1 MTMANLQK
9 LNPTQQ
15 ELYNY
20 LEQQTGQVNFEV
32 LQPFT
37 TQEMGAVL
45 HISRNTVSQYL
56 NEFFK
61 EGWMVKIN
69 TRPVYYFLRETL
81 SRKFNVQTLDSEY
94 EDLQFLQQ
102 DLNHGRRA
110 DSCFAGV
117 IGYHLSLKSA
127 VEKCRV
133 AVEYPPTG
141 LPLVL
146 AGEKG
151 TGKRLLAG
159 KTWEYAKEKQVV
171 PAESRFAELD
181 CAMWGAAEPG
191 GTGFAASFKRRL
203 EAGTG
208 SDFLYL
214 HGFDQLESSVQAE
227 AVRFLTAVLPELGA
241 KYPRL
246 IFGVQTVPPSLKNS
260 VPVQAEL
267 LPLRSRSLLE
277 KKRLI
282 YRFLMQEEQ
291 RIGRRV
297 QVTGQAYQMLMQYPY
312 ERNVGQLE
320 QVIRTSC
327 TNAYSRSRDGDI
339 CIGLPVLPD
348 AVFESCLL
356 LPEAGAQNR
365 ALTLDDLREDCGFER
380 EHHLLEEIREQGRL
394 YLQGSLECAGFCT
407 RMVHRLEEYNNYILF
422 QNKIADE
429 RIKGI
434 EQGML
439 RISERIH
446 ELYGVGFPNSFILM
460 LARWVYF
467 GNVFDDALP
476 EDSAEMQQLV
486 ADLTE
491 AVRRDAPYS
500 FAVASDLLLMVQ
512 NTTDVHFSSIGIL
525 MISAFVEVLHRP
537 GNKLPVQAFII
548 CHGYAT
554 ASSIADVCNKM
565 LHKYLF
571 NAIDMPY
578 DVPVSEIVSQVKK
591 ILYFNENRDVLIL
604 VDLGSLENITELLDD
619 LPNVNLGIINNV
631 STAMALSVGSHILD
645 GMPLAEVLENAKNAS
660 QIRYKILEK
669 ARKEDVI
676 LFVSESGSNVAA
688 KVSELFMHSL
698 NHLNTKVN
706 ARFLCYDVQTY
717 EQLRQ
722 NGHWDTCN
730 VLFAA
735 STMELGPADFPVVAV
750 EDIITQRGL
759 DKIKS
764 GLSGYLTEEEFEHF
778 KQNLVNQFSLENVVE
793 SLTILNASR
802 VLSLVADMLEE
813 MQRALGSHFQ
823 PKTVVG
829 LNLHISCL
837 IERLV
842 KKRRS
847 RATVI
852 WNASV
857 KSTGTLWHW
866 RGAAL
871 PTLPSSTASTCRTVR
886 SAIFTIIFPTIT
898 AMKVLGKMSFEP
910 IGGNSNGLQ

>member
-81 SRKFNVQTLDSEY
+81 SRKFNVQTLDAEY

-214 HGFDQLESSVQAE
+214 HGFDQLENSVQAE

-267 LPLRSRSLLE
+267 LPLRTRSLLE

-365 ALTLDDLREDCGFER
+365 PLTLDDLREDCGFER
-380 EHHLLEEIREQGRL
+380 EHRLLEEIREQGRL

-460 LARWVYF
+460 LAR
-467 GNVFDDALP
+467 GC
-476 EDSAEMQQLV
+476 
-486 ADLTE
+486 
-491 AVRRDAPYS
+491 
-500 FAVASDLLLMVQ
+500 
-512 NTTDVHFSSIGIL
+512 
-525 MISAFVEVLHRP
+525 ISAMCSMMPCRRTTP
-537 GNKLPVQAFII
+537 R
-548 CHGYAT
+548 C
-554 ASSIADVCNKM
+554 SSWW
-565 LHKYLF
+565 
-571 NAIDMPY
+571 
-578 DVPVSEIVSQVKK
+578 
-591 ILYFNENRDVLIL
+591 
-604 VDLGSLENITELLDD
+604 
-619 LPNVNLGIINNV
+619 
-631 STAMALSVGSHILD
+631 
-645 GMPLAEVLENAKNAS
+645 
-660 QIRYKILEK
+660 
-669 ARKEDVI
+669 
-676 LFVSESGSNVAA
+676 
-688 KVSELFMHSL
+688 
-698 NHLNTKVN
+698 
-706 ARFLCYDVQTY
+706 QT
-717 EQLRQ
+717 
-722 NGHWDTCN
+722 
-730 VLFAA
+730 
-735 STMELGPADFPVVAV
+735 
-750 EDIITQRGL
+750 
-759 DKIKS
+759 
-764 GLSGYLTEEEFEHF
+764 
-778 KQNLVNQFSLENVVE
+778 
-793 SLTILNASR
+793 
-802 VLSLVADMLEE
+802 
-813 MQRALGSHFQ
+813 
-823 PKTVVG
+823 
-829 LNLHISCL
+829 
-837 IERLV
+837 
-842 KKRRS
+842 
-847 RATVI
+847 
-852 WNASV
+852 
-857 KSTGTLWHW
+857 
-866 RGAAL
+866 
-871 PTLPSSTASTCRTVR
+871 
-886 SAIFTIIFPTIT
+886 
-898 AMKVLGKMSFEP
+898 
-910 IGGNSNGLQ
+910 

>member
-81 SRKFNVQTLDSEY
+81 SRKFNVQTLDAEY

-227 AVRFLTAVLPELGA
+227 TVRFLTAVLPELGA

-380 EHHLLEEIREQGRL
+380 EHRLLEEIREQGRL

-476 EDSAEMQQLV
+476 EDNAEMQQLV

-764 GLSGYLTEEEFEHF
+764 YRELERFCEEHRDFVALARRCFANIAEQYRINLPDSEIGYIYDYISHDYSDESPWKNEF
-778 KQNLVNQFSLENVVE
+778 
-793 SLTILNASR
+793 
-802 VLSLVADMLEE
+802 
-813 MQRALGSHFQ
+813 
-823 PKTVVG
+823 
-829 LNLHISCL
+829 
-837 IERLV
+837 
-842 KKRRS
+842 
-847 RATVI
+847 
-852 WNASV
+852 
-857 KSTGTLWHW
+857 
-866 RGAAL
+866 
-871 PTLPSSTASTCRTVR
+871 
-886 SAIFTIIFPTIT
+886 
-898 AMKVLGKMSFEP
+898 
-910 IGGNSNGLQ
+910 

>member
-37 TQEMGAVL
+37 TQEMGTVL

-81 SRKFNVQTLDSEY
+81 SRKFNVQTLDAEY

-327 TNAYSRSRDGDI
+327 TNAYPRSRDGGI

-380 EHHLLEEIREQGRL
+380 EHRLLEEIREQGRL

-476 EDSAEMQQLV
+476 EDNAEMQQLV

-660 QIRYKILEK
+660 QTRYKILEK

-842 KKRRS
+842 KKEEIKSYRELERFCEEHRDFVALARRCFANIAEQY
-847 RATVI
+847 RI
-852 WNASV
+852 N
-857 KSTGTLWHW
+857 
-866 RGAAL
+866 L
-871 PTLPSSTASTCRTVR
+871 PDS
-886 SAIFTIIFPTIT
+886 
-898 AMKVLGKMSFEP
+898 E
-910 IGGNSNGLQ
+910 IGYIYDYISHDYSDESPWKNEF

>member
-81 SRKFNVQTLDSEY
+81 SRKFNVQTLDTEY

-339 CIGLPVLPD
+339 CIGLPMLPD

-356 LPEAGAQNR
+356 LPDAGAQNHP
-365 ALTLDDLREDCGFER
+365 LTLDDLREDCGFEK
-380 EHHLLEEIREQGRL
+380 EHRLLEEIREQGRL

-722 NGHWDTCN
+722 NGHWDTCS
-730 VLFAA
+730 VVVCSVHHGAWPGGFP
-735 STMELGPADFPVVAV
+735 GGGRGGHHHPA
-750 EDIITQRGL
+750 R
-759 DKIKS
+759 
-764 GLSGYLTEEEFEHF
+764 
-778 KQNLVNQFSLENVVE
+778 
-793 SLTILNASR
+793 
-802 VLSLVADMLEE
+802 
-813 MQRALGSHFQ
+813 
-823 PKTVVG
+823 
-829 LNLHISCL
+829 
-837 IERLV
+837 
-842 KKRRS
+842 
-847 RATVI
+847 
-852 WNASV
+852 
-857 KSTGTLWHW
+857 TG
-866 RGAAL
+866 
-871 PTLPSSTASTCRTVR
+871 
-886 SAIFTIIFPTIT
+886 
-898 AMKVLGKMSFEP
+898 
-910 IGGNSNGLQ
+910 

>member
-37 TQEMGAVL
+37 TQEMGTVL

-61 EGWMVKIN
+61 EGWMVKIK

-81 SRKFNVQTLDSEY
+81 SRKFNVQTLDAEY

-159 KTWEYAKEKQVV
+159 QDLGVCKGKQVRAGQRAV
-171 PAESRFAELD
+171 LPSWTAPCGAQQSR
-181 CAMWGAAEPG
+181 G

-356 LPEAGAQNR
+356 LPEA
-365 ALTLDDLREDCGFER
+365 
-380 EHHLLEEIREQGRL
+380 
-394 YLQGSLECAGFCT
+394 
-407 RMVHRLEEYNNYILF
+407 
-422 QNKIADE
+422 
-429 RIKGI
+429 
-434 EQGML
+434 
-439 RISERIH
+439 
-446 ELYGVGFPNSFILM
+446 
-460 LARWVYF
+460 
-467 GNVFDDALP
+467 
-476 EDSAEMQQLV
+476 
-486 ADLTE
+486 
-491 AVRRDAPYS
+491 VR
-500 FAVASDLLLMVQ
+500 
-512 NTTDVHFSSIGIL
+512 
-525 MISAFVEVLHRP
+525 
-537 GNKLPVQAFII
+537 
-548 CHGYAT
+548 
-554 ASSIADVCNKM
+554 
-565 LHKYLF
+565 
-571 NAIDMPY
+571 
-578 DVPVSEIVSQVKK
+578 
-591 ILYFNENRDVLIL
+591 
-604 VDLGSLENITELLDD
+604 
-619 LPNVNLGIINNV
+619 
-631 STAMALSVGSHILD
+631 
-645 GMPLAEVLENAKNAS
+645 
-660 QIRYKILEK
+660 
-669 ARKEDVI
+669 
-676 LFVSESGSNVAA
+676 
-688 KVSELFMHSL
+688 
-698 NHLNTKVN
+698 
-706 ARFLCYDVQTY
+706 
-717 EQLRQ
+717 
-722 NGHWDTCN
+722 
-730 VLFAA
+730 
-735 STMELGPADFPVVAV
+735 
-750 EDIITQRGL
+750 
-759 DKIKS
+759 
-764 GLSGYLTEEEFEHF
+764 
-778 KQNLVNQFSLENVVE
+778 
-793 SLTILNASR
+793 
-802 VLSLVADMLEE
+802 
-813 MQRALGSHFQ
+813 
-823 PKTVVG
+823 
-829 LNLHISCL
+829 
-837 IERLV
+837 
-842 KKRRS
+842 
-847 RATVI
+847 
-852 WNASV
+852 
-857 KSTGTLWHW
+857 
-866 RGAAL
+866 
-871 PTLPSSTASTCRTVR
+871 RTVR
-886 SAIFTIIFPTIT
+886 
-898 AMKVLGKMSFEP
+898 
-910 IGGNSNGLQ
+910 

>member
-37 TQEMGAVL
+37 TQEMGTVL

-81 SRKFNVQTLDSEY
+81 SRKFNVQTLDAEY

-171 PAESRFAELD
+171 PAESRFSELD

-246 IFGVQTVPPSLKNS
+246 IFGVQTVPPSLKN
-260 VPVQAEL
+260 
-267 LPLRSRSLLE
+267 
-277 KKRLI
+277 
-282 YRFLMQEEQ
+282 
-291 RIGRRV
+291 RV

-380 EHHLLEEIREQGRL
+380 EHRLLEEIREQGRL

-476 EDSAEMQQLV
+476 EDSA
-486 ADLTE
+486 
-491 AVRRDAPYS
+491 
-500 FAVASDLLLMVQ
+500 
-512 NTTDVHFSSIGIL
+512 
-525 MISAFVEVLHRP
+525 
-537 GNKLPVQAFII
+537 
-548 CHGYAT
+548 
-554 ASSIADVCNKM
+554 
-565 LHKYLF
+565 
-571 NAIDMPY
+571 
-578 DVPVSEIVSQVKK
+578 
-591 ILYFNENRDVLIL
+591 
-604 VDLGSLENITELLDD
+604 
-619 LPNVNLGIINNV
+619 
-631 STAMALSVGSHILD
+631 
-645 GMPLAEVLENAKNAS
+645 
-660 QIRYKILEK
+660 
-669 ARKEDVI
+669 
-676 LFVSESGSNVAA
+676 
-688 KVSELFMHSL
+688 
-698 NHLNTKVN
+698 
-706 ARFLCYDVQTY
+706 
-717 EQLRQ
+717 
-722 NGHWDTCN
+722 
-730 VLFAA
+730 
-735 STMELGPADFPVVAV
+735 
-750 EDIITQRGL
+750 
-759 DKIKS
+759 
-764 GLSGYLTEEEFEHF
+764 
-778 KQNLVNQFSLENVVE
+778 
-793 SLTILNASR
+793 
-802 VLSLVADMLEE
+802 
-813 MQRALGSHFQ
+813 
-823 PKTVVG
+823 
-829 LNLHISCL
+829 
-837 IERLV
+837 
-842 KKRRS
+842 
-847 RATVI
+847 
-852 WNASV
+852 
-857 KSTGTLWHW
+857 
-866 RGAAL
+866 
-871 PTLPSSTASTCRTVR
+871 
-886 SAIFTIIFPTIT
+886 
-898 AMKVLGKMSFEP
+898 
-910 IGGNSNGLQ
+910 

>member
-81 SRKFNVQTLDSEY
+81 SRKFNVQTLDAEY

-171 PAESRFAELD
+171 PAESRFSELD

-327 TNAYSRSRDGDI
+327 TNAYSRSRDGGI

-380 EHHLLEEIREQGRL
+380 EHRLLEEIREQGRL

-407 RMVHRLEEYNNYILF
+407 RMVHQLEEYNNYILF

-802 VLSLVADMLEE
+802 VLSLVADMLDVS
-813 MQRALGSHFQ
+813 AAAIHGA
-823 PKTVVG
+823 
-829 LNLHISCL
+829 
-837 IERLV
+837 
-842 KKRRS
+842 S
-847 RATVI
+847 RPLL
-852 WNASV
+852 S
-857 KSTGTLWHW
+857 
-866 RGAAL
+866 GAAGRQGRTAGGRTATGL
-871 PTLPSSTASTCRTVR
+871 SCPGNAGLSAGKPGGQGPGLCAGVLHPNPSLRRTADGTAAAGNLYCVCQLPSGLDTPA
-886 SAIFTIIFPTIT
+886 A
-898 AMKVLGKMSFEP
+898 AEHYP
-910 IGGNSNGLQ
+910 IE